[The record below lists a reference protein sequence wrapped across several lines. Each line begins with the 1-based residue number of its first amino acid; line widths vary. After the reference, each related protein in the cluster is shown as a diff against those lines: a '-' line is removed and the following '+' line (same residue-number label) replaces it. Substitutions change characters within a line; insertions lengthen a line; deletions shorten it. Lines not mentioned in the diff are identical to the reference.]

1 MEKKVITTLL
11 GGVIIVLAI
20 IAGIRFFS
28 GPEDTWLCVNNQ
40 WVKHGQP
47 SAAMPTSG
55 CGNALEI
62 KDFNSCAAAGNPVME
77 SYPRQ
82 CSANGQTFVEEI
94 TGNDKINIIS
104 PKPNETIASPL
115 KIAGEAKG
123 SWYFEASF
131 PIKLEDEAG
140 NIIAQ
145 TTAAAQSDW
154 MTENMVPFFA
164 DLTFNSGTTTKG
176 FLVFANDNPSGLPEN
191 DESIKIPVLFKAEE
205 QTTIKIFFGKYG
217 PDSTMQA
224 CEKVYPVERTV
235 AKTEAIGRVA
245 IEQLLAGLTSAEQ
258 TEYYTSINP
267 GVKINS
273 LTIDNGIAKVD
284 FDKQIEYQLGGSC
297 RVSAIRAQ
305 ITETLKQFPTVKEVI
320 ISVDGR
326 VDDALQP

>member
-40 WVKHGQP
+40 WVKHGHP

-145 TTAAAQSDW
+145 TTAVAQSDW
-154 MTENMVPFFA
+154 MTENMVPFTA
-164 DLTFNSGTTTKG
+164 DLIFNSGTTTKG

-191 DESIKIPVLFKAEE
+191 DESIKIPILFKTEE
-205 QTTIKIFFGKYG
+205 QTTIKIFFENNKLD
-217 PDSTMQA
+217 PEIT
-224 CEKVYPVERTV
+224 CNKVFPVERTI
-235 AKTEAIGRVA
+235 AQTEEIGRA
-245 IEQLLAGLTSAEQ
+245 TLEQLLAGPTAEEEKNGYA
-258 TEYYTSINP
+258 TTLNT

-273 LTIDNGIAKVD
+273 LNIKDGVAKVD
-284 FDKQIEYQLGGSC
+284 FNWALAKDVGGSC
-297 RVSAIRAQ
+297 MVNFISAQ
-305 ITETLKQFPTVKEVI
+305 IIETLKQFPTVKDVVI
-320 ISVDGR
+320 TADG
-326 VDDALQP
+326 VENPLQP